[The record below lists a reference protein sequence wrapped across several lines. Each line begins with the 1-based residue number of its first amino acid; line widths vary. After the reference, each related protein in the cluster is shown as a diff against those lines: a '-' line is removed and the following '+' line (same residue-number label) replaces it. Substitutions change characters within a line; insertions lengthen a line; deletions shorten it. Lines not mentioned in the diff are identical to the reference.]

1 MGKSSKIPSP
11 KDLMLAERHIF
22 AGIYGRLLEKY
33 TSGFEGEAAKQ
44 LARAVT
50 QVLLSLPPR
59 DERSRIFHAK
69 NHDQIQSEIKKLQED
84 EQIRRAVTD
93 TLVIK
98 AVFRHRQKGCAK
110 EEALTPI
117 EKIKELGIF
126 LEGKKPPTPLS
137 FVQMAWDFYATISR
151 ELNQ

>member
-1 MGKSSKIPSP
+1 MVKSSRVPSSQ
-11 KDLMLAERHIF
+11 DLMLAERHIF
-22 AGIYGRLLEKY
+22 AGIYGRLLEKN
-33 TSGFEGEAAKQ
+33 TSGFEGESANQ

-50 QVLLSLPPR
+50 QTLFSLPPR

-69 NHDQIQSEIKKLQED
+69 NLDQIQCEIKKLQED

-98 AVFRHRQKGCAK
+98 AVFRHRQNSCAK
-110 EEALTPI
+110 EEAQTPI

-126 LEGKKPPTPLS
+126 LEGENPPTPLS
-137 FVQMAWDFYATISR
+137 FVQMARDFYAMVSGK
-151 ELNQ
+151 QHH